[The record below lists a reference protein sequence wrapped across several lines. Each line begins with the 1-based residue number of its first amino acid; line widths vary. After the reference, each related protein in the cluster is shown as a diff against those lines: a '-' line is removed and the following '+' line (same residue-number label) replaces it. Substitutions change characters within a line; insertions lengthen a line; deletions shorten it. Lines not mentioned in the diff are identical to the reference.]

1 MTEGHCVYHRT
12 DWPYPINHNN
22 THNVIITAER
32 ALHEHIANKR
42 RKWADL
48 IVLFVRGMI
57 TWILVYWR
65 KVHLSFG
72 FPEERS
78 REFWFIGG
86 RYTWVLVYW
95 RKVHVSFG
103 LMEEDTRE
111 FWFIGGRYTWG
122 LVCWRKIHVNI
133 VYWRKRHMKFA
144 DDSYGS
150 WNGHHW
156 CVCTDSLASIF
167 TEYTPLVYFLRVV
180 FRIQWPSQMRRHSRV
195 KADYVRTYN
204 YRYPR

>member
-1 MTEGHCVYHRT
+1 MWSLLRRELYMSILLTS
-12 DWPYPINHNN
+12 
-22 THNVIITAER
+22 AEN
-32 ALHEHIANKR
+32 EQIS
-42 RKWADL
+42 
-48 IVLFVRGMI
+48 LFC
-57 TWILVYWR
+57 L
-65 KVHLSFG
+65 F
-72 FPEERS
+72 EEWL

-86 RYTWVLVYW
+86 RYTWVLVSRRNVHVNFGLLEEGTREFWFIGGRYMWVLVYW